1 MNLVQDPVDIEER
14 SSHVM
19 NSSLCIFQTILKTS
33 FGQEEHQD
41 HGAVKEY
48 YKGLQTSHKIIKN
61 RSRHKSRDGVS
72 ISLRGI
78 KVKDH
83 KTACLP
89 KRVKMGRHSQ

>member
-61 RSRHKSRDGVS
+61 RSRHKKSRWSVDFFAWHQGQRS
-72 ISLRGI
+72 Q
-78 KVKDH
+78 
-83 KTACLP
+83 TACLP